1 MPAINISID
10 HSMRLIRLT
19 ASGVFYRED
28 GETMI
33 SDARRLAAE
42 HDYDLFY
49 DVRDAISKVDFKDW
63 FQLPKRLSLVKD
75 NATKNPRVALLI
87 SASKDESTGYVFYE
101 FVAQNAGLN
110 VRSFANER
118 EAFVWLT
125 SDRDASNEALS

>member
-49 DVRDAISKVDFKDW
+49 DVRDAISKVAFKG
-63 FQLPKRLSLVKD
+63 LV
-75 NATKNPRVALLI
+75 P
-87 SASKDESTGYVFYE
+87 ASEKTI
-101 FVAQNAGLN
+101 L
-110 VRSFANER
+110 R
-118 EAFVWLT
+118 EG
-125 SDRDASNEALS
+125 